1 MKKTLFHPKTNE
13 SDRLA
18 HQQKR
23 QQYEKKDKS
32 VVFVDESGF
41 SHDTPRTHGYSPK
54 GHRCFGLKNWGA
66 KGRTN
71 VIGALLGTTLF
82 AIGLFDCN
90 INRDVFYVW
99 ITKILLPE
107 LPENSVIFMDNASF
121 HKGKNIEQ
129 AIINAGHQIEYLPV
143 YSPDLNPIEHKWSQA
158 KRKKME
164 TGCTID
170 DLFLIHML

>member
-1 MKKTLFHPKTNE
+1 MLLALYWEQPFLL
-13 SDRLA
+13 SDYL
-18 HQQKR
+18 
-23 QQYEKKDKS
+23 
-32 VVFVDESGF
+32 
-41 SHDTPRTHGYSPK
+41 
-54 GHRCFGLKNWGA
+54 
-66 KGRTN
+66 
-71 VIGALLGTTLF
+71 I
-82 AIGLFDCN
+82 AILIVMF
-90 INRDVFYVW
+90 FYVW

>member
-1 MKKTLFHPKTNE
+1 M
-13 SDRLA
+13 
-18 HQQKR
+18 
-23 QQYEKKDKS
+23 
-32 VVFVDESGF
+32 
-41 SHDTPRTHGYSPK
+41 
-54 GHRCFGLKNWGA
+54 
-66 KGRTN
+66 
-71 VIGALLGTTLF
+71 GTTLF

-170 DLFLIHML
+170 DLFLIHMLQSKLSRLAISQQFPLRLILWVI